1 MLKITTLLGLLLV
14 QSYLVGC
21 AGIRRSAVATSAK
34 VIFEASEEI
43 ETEANWELFRQSVPS
58 NLKLLEGL
66 YHVNPKS
73 EELIVSLIK
82 GYVGYAFA
90 VHETLALEE
99 QLSRSVH
106 QVHQKQA
113 VEMYSK
119 AVRYGL
125 YYLERAGLQEQTLSR
140 AMRQN
145 DGIKAELSKHL
156 SSKKQIDL
164 EAIFFTAQ
172 ALGSLIN
179 LQRDDMILVSQLPIA
194 KGMFDWVCEHRPDIH
209 HGACDLFYG
218 AYEAGR
224 PAMLGGNP
232 DEGRK
237 LFEMAIEKNP
247 ENWLIP
253 LSFLQYYALPQYDE
267 KIYQLWRPKFQT
279 WLTEFDQAKRWKP
292 GQSSAPEFRGNR
304 LNLYRAIALKR
315 FQIIQRYEKTL
326 F

>member
-1 MLKITTLLGLLLV
+1 MLKFTTLLGLLLT
-14 QSYLVGC
+14 QAYLAGC
-21 AGIRRSAVATSAK
+21 ATVQRSAVATTAK
-34 VIFEASEEI
+34 VIYQASEEI

-66 YHVNPKS
+66 FHVNPKS
-73 EELIVSLIK
+73 EALVVSLIK

-99 QLSRSVH
+99 QLSRSYPKVH
-106 QVHQKQA
+106 HQQA

-119 AVRYGL
+119 AIRYGIF
-125 YYLERAGLQEQTLSR
+125 YLENAGLEEVVLSR
-140 AMRQN
+140 AMRRN
-145 DGIKAELSKHL
+145 NGIPEELSQHL
-156 SSKKQIDL
+156 SSKKKLDL
-164 EAIFFTAQ
+164 EAVFFTAQ

-179 LQRDDMILVSQLPIA
+179 LQRDDMVLVSQLPIA
-194 KGMFDWVCEHRPDIH
+194 KGMFDWVCQHQPDIH

-232 DEGRK
+232 DEGKK
-237 LFEMAIEKNP
+237 LFEKAIERNP
-247 ENWLIP
+247 DNWLIP

-267 KIYQLWRPKFQT
+267 KIYQQWRPKFQT
-279 WLTEFDQAKRWKP
+279 WLNEFDQGKRWRP
-292 GQSSAPEFRGNR
+292 GQSSAPEFRENR

-315 FQIIQRYEKTL
+315 FQIIQRYEKSL